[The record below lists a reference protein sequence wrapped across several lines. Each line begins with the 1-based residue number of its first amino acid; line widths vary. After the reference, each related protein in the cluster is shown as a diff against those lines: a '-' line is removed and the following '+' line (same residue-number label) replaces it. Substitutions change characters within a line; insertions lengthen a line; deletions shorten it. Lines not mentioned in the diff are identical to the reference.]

1 MAQKYKILNNIE
13 RHNFGLNDLPAKS
26 NRVAL
31 QIYRAWEERTFGTPC
46 LYDNDWLCN
55 VIDSFLLLFC

>member
-13 RHNFGLNDLPAKS
+13 RYSFGLNDLPAKS
-26 NRVAL
+26 NRAAL
-31 QIYRAWEERTFGTPC
+31 QMNRVEERTFGGPC
-46 LYDNDWLCN
+46 SYDDDSLCN

>member
-13 RHNFGLNDLPAKS
+13 RHSFGLNDLPAKS
-26 NRVAL
+26 NRAAL
-31 QIYRAWEERTFGTPC
+31 QMNRVEERTFGGPC
-46 LYDNDWLCN
+46 LYDDDSLCN